1 MLNDKTLELF
11 SQLSEQELISRIAQ
25 QDPNA
30 VEFFFFHKYRG
41 IFDRLAANIFKNQIE
56 VSELINEFYLDLQK
70 NSWSKLKSFE
80 GKSKLSTWLT
90 VVASRFFIKKKEEMT
105 LINEKIASH
114 IDDFIGTLV
123 VDSSKTITQFEAYDA
138 VNKIQNPKYRYALL
152 AELQGFDTNEI
163 AERMGT
169 SVGNIY
175 NYRKR
180 GKIALVELLNGRKNV

>member
-11 SQLSEQELISRIAQ
+11 SQLSERELIYRVAQ

-30 VEFFFFHKYRG
+30 VEFFFLHKYRD
-41 IFDRLAANIFKNQIE
+41 IFDRHAANIFKNQIE
-56 VSELINEFYLDLQK
+56 TSELINEFYIYLQK
-70 NSWSKLKSFE
+70 DNWSKLNSFE

-90 VVASRFFIKKKEEMT
+90 VVASRFFIKKKEGMT
-105 LINEKIASH
+105 FLNEKIALH

-123 VDSSKTITQFEAYDA
+123 VDSSKTFTQFEVYDA
-138 VNKIQNPKYRYALL
+138 VNKIQNPKYRYTLL

-163 AERMGT
+163 AQKLGT

-180 GKIALVELLNGRKNV
+180 GKIALVELLNERKNG

>member
-11 SQLSEQELISRIAQ
+11 SQLSERELILRVSQ

-56 VSELINEFYLDLQK
+56 TSELINEFYLDLQK
-70 NSWSKLKSFE
+70 NNWSKLKSFE

-90 VVASRFFIKKKEEMT
+90 VVASRFFIKKKEDMT
-105 LINEKIASH
+105 LINEKIALH

-123 VDSSKTITQFEAYDA
+123 VDSSKAFTQFEVYDA
-138 VNKIQNPKYRYALL
+138 VNKIQNSKYRYTLL
-152 AELQGFDTNEI
+152 AELQGFDSNEI
-163 AERMGT
+163 AQRMGT

-175 NYRKR
+175 NYKKR

>member
-1 MLNDKTLELF
+1 MLNDKTLEF
-11 SQLSEQELISRIAQ
+11 FYQLSERELICRVAQ

-30 VEFFFFHKYRG
+30 VEFFFFHQYRD
-41 IFDRLAANIFKNQIE
+41 IFDRLAANIFKSQIE
-56 VSELINEFYLDLQK
+56 TSELINEFYIYLQK
-70 NSWSKLKSFE
+70 DNWSKLKSFE

-90 VVASRFFIKKKEEMT
+90 VVASRFFIKKKEGMT
-105 LINEKIASH
+105 FLNEKIALH

-123 VDSSKTITQFEAYDA
+123 VDSSKTFTRFEVYDA
-138 VNKIQNPKYRYALL
+138 VNKIQNPKYRYTLL

-163 AERMGT
+163 AQKMGT

-180 GKIALVELLNGRKNV
+180 GKIVLVELLNGRKNV